1 MLQYDPKKK
10 IIHVLARQ
18 HVFETSHNSPL
29 ELPENRNQPLLQ
41 GKKNA
46 YKRVIKQEVI
56 TYTKS

>member
-1 MLQYDPKKK
+1 MIQKRK